1 MKKIVT
7 LTMNPSLDKSA
18 HIDHVKHDTKLRC
31 HTVRSD
37 PGGGG
42 LNVSRATA
50 KLGGESTAVYLSGGF
65 EGDKLNALLERES
78 ILLKPVSIG
87 SSIRENLTIL
97 EDGSSQQFRFG
108 MPGPEVSREELDM
121 VYELLESMLDLET
134 ILVASGSL
142 PESVPSDFYA
152 TIGNLAESRKA
163 LFITDTSGSALEKV
177 LATGT
182 LFLIKP
188 NLREL
193 AQLTGK
199 KVLEQPQIRDAALQ
213 LVNDGRVK
221 NIVVS
226 LGAGGAYLIN
236 SNTTIK
242 YDSPVVPVD
251 SRIGAGDSMI
261 AGITLSLA
269 GGKNLEDAVRLG
281 VAAGAAAVMT
291 PGTELCRREDTQR
304 IYKEVGTNLM

>member
-50 KLGGESTAVYLSGGF
+50 KLGGTSTAVYLSGGF
-65 EGDKLNALLERES
+65 EGDKLKALLEREG
-78 ILLKPVSIG
+78 ILLKPVSIR

-108 MPGPEVSREELDM
+108 MPGPEVSTEELDR
-121 VYELLESMLDLET
+121 VYKIMEDILDEET
-134 ILVASGSL
+134 IVTASGSL

-152 TIGNLAESRKA
+152 TIGTLAASKKS
-163 LFITDTSGSALEKV
+163 LFIADTSGTALEKV
-177 LATGT
+177 LKSKT

-193 AQLTGK
+193 AQLSGK
-199 KVLEQPQIRDAALQ
+199 KILEQPQIKDAALQ
-213 LVNDGRVK
+213 LVNDGLVK
-221 NIVVS
+221 HVVVS
-226 LGAGGAYLIN
+226 LGAGGACLIN
-236 SNTTIK
+236 NNRTIK

-269 GGKNLEDAVRLG
+269 GGKSLEDAIRFG

-291 PGTELCRREDTQR
+291 PGTELCRRDDAER
-304 IYKEVGTNLM
+304 IYKEVGTSIL

>member
-31 HTVRSD
+31 HTVQSD

-42 LNVSRATA
+42 LNVSRAIA
-50 KLGGESTAVYLSGGF
+50 RLGGDSTAVYLSGGF
-65 EGDKLNALLERES
+65 EGEKLDSLLKRES
-78 ILLKPVSIG
+78 ILLRPVPIR

-108 MPGPEVSREELDM
+108 MPGPEVSSEEL
-121 VYELLESMLDLET
+121 ELVKKTLEEMLDEDT
-134 ILVASGSL
+134 IIAAGGSL
-142 PESVPSDFYA
+142 PESVPSGFYGEIA
-152 TIGNLAESRKA
+152 ALAASKNA
-163 LFITDTSGSALEKV
+163 LFIADTSGPALEKV
-177 LATGT
+177 LAAGT

-193 AQLTGK
+193 AQLSGK
-199 KVLEQPQIRDAALQ
+199 EVLEQPEIRDAALR
-213 LVNDGRVK
+213 LVDEGRVK
-221 NIVVS
+221 HVVVS

-236 SNTTIK
+236 GRGTVK
-242 YDSPVVPVD
+242 YDSPVVPVE

-269 GGKNLEDAVRLG
+269 EGKALEDAVRLG

-291 PGTELCRREDTQR
+291 PGTELCRREDTHR
-304 IYKEVGTNLM
+304 IYKEVSAGTL